1 MTATC
6 TLVEQSLLA
15 ELRLTQTL
23 TFLVEREREALQAD
37 EVETLATI
45 VIEKEE
51 CLNQLVHALAESES
65 AISAWGRELHVT
77 NDDATLEQVLTKVD
91 RSTVIHLRMLRAG
104 ARACLD
110 ESRITSL
117 GNQALLRVA
126 MERNSALR
134 DFLARSLTPL
144 QSYDLRGL
152 RSANDTHLM
161 EWNG

>member
-1 MTATC
+1 MTATS

-23 TFLVEREREALQAD
+23 SFLIEREREALQGD
-37 EVETLATI
+37 DIESLAKL

-51 CLNQLVHALAESES
+51 CLSGLVHALAESE
-65 AISAWGRELHVT
+65 AVISVWGRELHVT
-77 NDDATLEQVLTKVD
+77 NDEATLEQVLTKVD
-91 RSTVIHLRMLRAG
+91 RSTGIHLSMLRAG

-110 ESRITSL
+110 ESRITNL

-134 DFLARSLTPL
+134 DFLARSLAPM

-152 RSANDTHLM
+152 RSASDTHLM

>member
-1 MTATC
+1 MTATGV
-6 TLVEQSLLA
+6 LVEQSLLA

-23 TFLVEREREALQAD
+23 TFLVERERDALQAD
-37 EVETLATI
+37 DVESLAKT
-45 VIEKEE
+45 VVEKEE
-51 CLNQLVHALAESES
+51 CLRGLAHALVESE
-65 AISAWGRELHVT
+65 AVISAWGRELQLT
-77 NDDATLEQVLTKVD
+77 NDDSTLEQVLTKVD
-91 RSTVIHLRMLRAG
+91 RPTAIHLSMLRAG
-104 ARACLD
+104 ARACMD

-152 RSANDTHLM
+152 RSANDVHLM
-161 EWNG
+161 DWNG